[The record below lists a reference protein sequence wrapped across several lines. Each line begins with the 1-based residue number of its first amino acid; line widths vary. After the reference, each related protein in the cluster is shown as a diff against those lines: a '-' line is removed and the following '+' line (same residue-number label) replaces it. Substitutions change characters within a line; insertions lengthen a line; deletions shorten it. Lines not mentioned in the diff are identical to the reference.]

1 MKQEIVTIFGKRYK
15 AVAKFSTKEGDMVE
29 LEPLTEIDELKVKIE
44 SLESKIEALES
55 SLTSLIDNLNN
66 ERERNKL
73 YNPDS
78 DINKEINDLY
88 YAGKNTHNKIGG

>member
-1 MKQEIVTIFGKRYK
+1 MKQEIITVFGKRYK
-15 AVAKFSTKEGDMVE
+15 AVAKFFTKEGDMVE

-55 SLTSLIDNLNN
+55 SLTSLMDSLNN

-73 YNPDS
+73 YDS
-78 DINKEINDLY
+78 NSELY
-88 YAGKNTHNKIGG
+88 KNIDSKNI